1 MFFCLVCMCY
11 YWLQDDGEAKEFPR
25 EMRSTEIFG
34 VVVEGFIADKIS
46 SVSFLFCG

>member
-1 MFFCLVCMCY
+1 MCY

-46 SVSFLFCG
+46 SISFLFCG